1 MRIFVKTAIIAS
13 VALLCHAARVCAQ
26 FNIIPEIQSA
36 TGIYITADTLNT
48 RLNKIA
54 NNDRKTSAEH
64 SINIDN
70 YTVETDTLTSVK
82 MSSDTLSAPT
92 GNNSRVAQKRNT
104 KIETAR
110 FIPDPQKA
118 TWLGV
123 VFPGAGQIYNRKYW
137 KLPIVYGGFI
147 GCLYAYNWNSQMYS
161 DYRQAYLDIMDADP
175 NTDSFKDFFR
185 PGYDFDKNSEYLKN
199 VFKKRKDRYR
209 RWRDLSVFA
218 FIGVYALSIIDAYVD
233 AQLASF
239 DIGDDI
245 NLTVTPAAINSI
257 NRAPISDNY
266 YGLNIKINF

>member
-1 MRIFVKTAIIAS
+1 MRGIMQKAVVTCA
-13 VALLCHAARVCAQ
+13 ALLCFAVCLCAQ
-26 FNIIPEIQSA
+26 PHIPQMQDSVPFVA
-36 TGIYITADTLNT
+36 ADTVLMQQMQDAY
-48 RLNKIA
+48 RA
-54 NNDRKTSAEH
+54 SA
-64 SINIDN
+64 
-70 YTVETDTLTSVK
+70 
-82 MSSDTLSAPT
+82 DTLSAPT
-92 GNNSRVAQKRNT
+92 GDNSRVSLKRNAQVE
-104 KIETAR
+104 KPR
-110 FIPDPQKA
+110 FLPDPEKA

-123 VFPGAGQIYNRKYW
+123 VFPGAGQMYNRKYW

-185 PGYDFDKNSEYLKN
+185 PGYDFEKNSDYLKN

-233 AQLASF
+233 AQLANF

-245 NLTVTPAAINSI
+245 NITLAPTAIS
-257 NRAPISDNY
+257 NRNTSLANDY
-266 YGLNIKINF
+266 YGFNLNFTF

>member
-1 MRIFVKTAIIAS
+1 MRSFVQTAVTVC
-13 VALLCHAARVCAQ
+13 VALMCHTATVYAQTDARTKAQ
-26 FNIIPEIQSA
+26 DTALQI
-36 TGIYITADTLNT
+36 TTADSTAT
-48 RLNKIA
+48 
-54 NNDRKTSAEH
+54 
-64 SINIDN
+64 
-70 YTVETDTLTSVK
+70 
-82 MSSDTLSAPT
+82 APAPAPADS
-92 GNNSRVAQKRNT
+92 NSRVAQKRKSTQENT
-104 KIETAR
+104 R
-110 FIPDPQKA
+110 FVPDPEKA

-218 FIGVYALSIIDAYVD
+218 FIGVYALSVIDAYID
-233 AQLASF
+233 AQLANF

-245 NLTVTPAAINSI
+245 NITVTPTTLNSSGTTI
-257 NRAPISDNY
+257 ADGY
-266 YGLNIKINF
+266 YGLNLNINF